1 MKIAI
6 ISSTFLP
13 AHEGVSITLWERLK
27 KLSQLGHSALCLVSS
42 YEELKDVYPNWSDY
56 VGCILNNVEIVSLTS
71 QQWMGVK
78 RERNPIRNSVAIIN
92 KALERFQPDIIQIE
106 EPDRLWTT
114 MFTLPGLS
122 YAKRSN
128 IPCIA
133 SYRTNFIDYIPDYA
147 PGWSVNISKLTVLL
161 LTRWIYNQYSR
172 TLVGSKFMA
181 QRLQSWGISNV
192 DYAQVIGSQLLPN
205 PEKLRQPN
213 FFQDVYGL
221 QDVDCTVKILFLGR
235 LSPDKNW
242 EFNCKYLPILKR
254 QRNIQKFTIMV
265 AGKGELEDDLLK
277 GSFAQELSPVM
288 LGEVPCD
295 RVLQLL
301 ANVDLHVT
309 SSVKETFGRTVQE
322 SLSVGTPVL
331 APDCPWTRN
340 LVTPNFDGV
349 LYEAQ
354 NGKDFIQK
362 LTELINQPDT
372 RALLRTNA
380 ILSSQHQ
387 SIESDPASEWIK
399 YLHNQLQTRKYC

>member
-1 MKIAI
+1 
-6 ISSTFLP
+6 
-13 AHEGVSITLWERLK
+13 
-27 KLSQLGHSALCLVSS
+27 
-42 YEELKDVYPNWSDY
+42 
-56 VGCILNNVEIVSLTS
+56 
-71 QQWMGVK
+71 
-78 RERNPIRNSVAIIN
+78 
-92 KALERFQPDIIQIE
+92 
-106 EPDRLWTT
+106 
-114 MFTLPGLS
+114 
-122 YAKRSN
+122 
-128 IPCIA
+128 
-133 SYRTNFIDYIPDYA
+133 
-147 PGWSVNISKLTVLL
+147 
-161 LTRWIYNQYSR
+161 
-172 TLVGSKFMA
+172 MA

-192 DYAQVIGSQLLPN
+192 DYAQVIGSQLVPN

-242 EFNCKYLPILKR
+242 EFNCKYLPRLKH

-265 AGKGELEDDLLK
+265 AGQGELEDDLLK
-277 GSFAQELSPVM
+277 SSFVQELSPVM
-288 LGEVPCD
+288 LGEVPWD

-309 SSVKETFGRTVQE
+309 SSVKETFRRTVQE

-354 NGKDFIQK
+354 NGKDFIHK

-399 YLHNQLQTRKYC
+399 YLHNQLQTRQYCQTNLVKLNRDNMSNFNEL